1 MYRVLSNIT
10 VVGLYSNILLLVVFL
25 IIGDSIYIVDREYGR
40 DFDLL

>member
-1 MYRVLSNIT
+1 MYRVLSNIG

-25 IIGDSIYIVDREYGR
+25 IIGDSIYIADRDYGG